1 MNDSGSK
8 QLGKIR
14 PLSFAGHFA
23 DADSSSLRRIII
35 IRLVIVGLLVI
46 VRGLTVL
53 FTPDLFI
60 EPDVFG
66 GGPDVMVMYPIS
78 GTVLIRIIIVISIGL
93 GYYLSLRYRRYL
105 SEISTLAMVFG
116 CAVLW
121 SDLELYI
128 FAQLVSLT
136 TLALGLLVMRVIIV
150 ALLILNYLDIHR

>member
-14 PLSFAGHFA
+14 PLSFAGHFD

-35 IRLVIVGLLVI
+35 IRLV
-46 VRGLTVL
+46 
-53 FTPDLFI
+53 
-60 EPDVFG
+60 
-66 GGPDVMVMYPIS
+66 
-78 GTVLIRIIIVISIGL
+78 IIVISIGL

-105 SEISTLAMVFG
+105 FEISTLAMVFG

>member
-14 PLSFAGHFA
+14 PLPFAGHFA

-53 FTPDLFI
+53 FAPDLFI

-66 GGPDVMVMYPIS
+66 GRPDVMVMYPIS